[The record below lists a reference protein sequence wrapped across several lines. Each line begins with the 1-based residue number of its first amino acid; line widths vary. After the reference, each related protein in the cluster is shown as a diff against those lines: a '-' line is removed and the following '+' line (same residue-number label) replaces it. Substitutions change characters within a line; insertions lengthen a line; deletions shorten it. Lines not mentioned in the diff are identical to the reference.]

1 MNVVSPI
8 PRKSTLTWPI
18 REPALSY
25 EFLKRSIRS
34 RRELQYINRGPFVE
48 IPCKCMVTFY
58 LKHIKR
64 WWTCMKNPW
73 VPHWCGGTFL
83 GTKNGLHTPV
93 SKPFSSNQLYFIATF
108 KRRKSRRCNT
118 SGPCKTT
125 YSKCGQNLPPGPL
138 AYGSQHRRKH
148 QPPFRAV
155 EVKLHGSILTKHT
168 RWSRVHQTKCDLP
181 WAFFHIQVD
190 CNKQATPI
198 SVL

>member
-1 MNVVSPI
+1 MQMYGHVLPQTHQEMMNM
-8 PRKSTLTWPI
+8 
-18 REPALSY
+18 Y
-25 EFLKRSIRS
+25 EES
-34 RRELQYINRGPFVE
+34 
-48 IPCKCMVTFY
+48 
-58 LKHIKR
+58 
-64 WWTCMKNPW
+64 
-73 VPHWCGGTFL
+73 L
-83 GTKNGLHTPV
+83 GTPLMWGNFFGNKKWTTQAPV
-93 SKPFSSNQLYFIATF
+93 SKPFSSKTQLYFIVAF

-118 SGPCKTT
+118 SGPCKTA
-125 YSKCGQNLPPGPL
+125 YSKCGQNPPPGPL

-155 EVKLHGSILTKHT
+155 EVKWINGSILTKHT